1 MAQLRDLLVNGA
13 SRFLGVVNFNDE
25 AIFNKGVT
33 LNETLTLLKNTDANG
48 GTYNSPALVIGDKE
62 VEGNLVTYRK
72 HGSQE
77 QITVTLEEFYD
88 KILKEIAE
96 RKANV

>member
-1 MAQLRDLLVNGA
+1 MLINDNLVNVETDY
-13 SRFLGVVNFNDE
+13 REEKLGYKIRE
-25 AIFNKGVT
+25 AQTK
-33 LNETLTLLKNTDANG
+33 KWC
-48 GTYNSPALVIGDKE
+48 YSLVIGDKE

-88 KILKEIAE
+88 KILKEIKE
-96 RKANV
+96 RL